1 MIAIIV
7 AAHGELADELLKSS
21 ALISGEQENVTA
33 VAFVPGEDQSHLL
46 AKYTDAIS
54 HMDASEGVL
63 FLCDLFGG
71 SPFNAASRMA
81 ANESNWDVV
90 TGVNLPMLLELFGL
104 RSGSTLSQLAESA
117 KQAGIVG
124 VQSLKSLKPVEEE
137 EL

>member
-1 MIAIIV
+1 MIAIIIS
-7 AAHGELADELLKSS
+7 AHGALAGELLTSS

-33 VAFVPGEDQSHLL
+33 ITFVPGEDQSHLI
-46 AKYTDAIS
+46 AKYTEAIDR
-54 HMDASEGVL
+54 MDTSEGVL

-81 ANESNWDVV
+81 ASENNWDVI

-104 RSGSTLSQLAESA
+104 RSGSTVPQLAESA
-117 KQAGIVG
+117 KQAGMMGI
-124 VQSLKSLKPVEEE
+124 QSLKSLKPVEEE

>member
-7 AAHGELADELLKSS
+7 SAHGALADELLKSS
-21 ALISGEQENVTA
+21 ALISGEQGNVTA
-33 VAFVPGEDQSHLL
+33 ITFVPGEDQSHLID
-46 AKYTDAIS
+46 KYTEAIS
-54 HMDASEGVL
+54 HMDTSEGVL

-81 ANESNWDVV
+81 ASESNWDVV

-104 RSGSTLSQLAESA
+104 RSSSTVAQLAETA
-117 KQAGIVG
+117 KQAGVMGI
-124 VQSLKSLKPVEEE
+124 QSLKSLKPIEEE